1 MKKIMFMLIVAVIA
15 YGFMQFSQPN
25 QELIDAKKEL

>member
-1 MKKIMFMLIVAVIA
+1 MKKIMFMLIIAIVA
-15 YGFMQFSQPN
+15 YGLWNYLVPN